1 MSISDPL
8 LADTVIL
15 ADCHLLIERSLG
27 EEAGVGA
34 AREKKFVQLFA
45 CLSGLMQDFVHFCST
60 KKPPNTHDG
69 HLTVFGS
76 FSEAVSKR
84 LQDRLDLWYPE
95 VCMAPAPTPAPTPA
109 PAPSTLLPLLQ
120 HLLLSFPCSS
130 TFYSL
135 TPAPAPSTLL
145 LIGLGRGD
153 PCDPHPAGVSLLPLR
168 LPCN

>member
-60 KKPPNTHDG
+60 KKPPNRHKSN
-69 HLTVFGS
+69 LIVSSS
-76 FSEAVSKR
+76 FSEAVSK
-84 LQDRLDLWYPE
+84 LVEDRLALWFPE
-95 VCMAPAPTPAPTPA
+95 VGIA
-109 PAPSTLLPLLQ
+109 
-120 HLLLSFPCSS
+120 SS
-130 TFYSL
+130 S
-135 TPAPAPSTLL
+135 
-145 LIGLGRGD
+145 
-153 PCDPHPAGVSLLPLR
+153 
-168 LPCN
+168 